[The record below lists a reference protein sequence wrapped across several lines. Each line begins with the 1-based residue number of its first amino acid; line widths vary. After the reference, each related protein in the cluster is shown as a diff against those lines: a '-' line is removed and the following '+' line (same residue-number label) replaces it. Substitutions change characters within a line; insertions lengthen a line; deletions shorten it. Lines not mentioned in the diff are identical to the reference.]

1 MCPDWDQTTPQ
12 TRQQAKKGDKKSE
25 QDTRNVVL
33 KSGMETK
40 VEQGGGRVNGKLQSQ
55 EGQQDVP
62 YLEALLIKA
71 IG

>member
-33 KSGMETK
+33 KSRMETK
-40 VEQGGGRVNGKLQSQ
+40 VEQGGGRVNGKLQS
-55 EGQQDVP
+55 
-62 YLEALLIKA
+62 
-71 IG
+71 